1 MPVPQFL
8 GIFTDIY
15 GSYDSM
21 TVPRALMI
29 SLIGFFTV
37 LIVLGVIALFIKLI
51 AAVFGLIESQR
62 ETEPVKPDKSAPP
75 LPVNESQGDV
85 VLTDTDEETAAVIMA
100 IVSYKS
106 GIPLNRLIFK
116 SVKLLED
123 DRE

>member
-1 MPVPQFL
+1 MPVPHLL

-37 LIVLGVIALFIKLI
+37 LIVLGIIALFIKLI
-51 AAVFGLIESQR
+51 AVIFDLVESRR
-62 ETEPVKPDKSAPP
+62 ETEPVRPGESATP
-75 LPVNESQGDV
+75 LPENESRGAL
-85 VLTDTDEETAAVIMA
+85 VLTDTDEETAAMIMA

-123 DRE
+123 NRE

>member
-1 MPVPQFL
+1 MPVPHLL

-15 GSYDSM
+15 GSYDNM

-37 LIVLGVIALFIKLI
+37 LTVLGIIALFIKLI
-51 AAVFGLIESQR
+51 AVIFDLVESRR

-85 VLTDTDEETAAVIMA
+85 VLTDTDEETAAMIMA
-100 IVSYKS
+100 IVSHKS

-116 SVKLLED
+116 SEIHCYLEQ
-123 DRE
+123 